1 MMKQEGMFLC
11 PLFSGSSGNA
21 TAVGLGEGRLLVD
34 AGKPCKALAQAL
46 LQAGIQPEAIQALLI
61 THEHIDHVRGAG
73 VFSRRYD
80 VPIYAN
86 QGTWEAMIP
95 LIGAIAPHNI
105 RVFDT
110 GRAFFLGEASI
121 LPFKTPHDARESVGY
136 RFEWGGQA
144 MGVMKDVGV
153 ADPMLLE
160 QVMGC
165 SLLLLEANHDPELV
179 RSCAYPYL
187 TKQRILSDRGHLSNE
202 NAGRALARLY
212 MGGLKQAVLG
222 HLSRDNNFAELALA
236 TIREQ
241 LRQADI
247 RDEDLPLAVAL
258 REEVTGRFY
267 TGG

>member
-1 MMKQEGMFLC
+1 
-11 PLFSGSSGNA
+11 
-21 TAVGLGEGRLLVD
+21 
-34 AGKPCKALAQAL
+34 
-46 LQAGIQPEAIQALLI
+46 
-61 THEHIDHVRGAG
+61 
-73 VFSRRYD
+73 
-80 VPIYAN
+80 
-86 QGTWEAMIP
+86 MIP

-144 MGVMKDVGV
+144 MGVMTDVGV
-153 ADPMLLE
+153 ADPILLE

-212 MGGLKQAVLG
+212 TGGLKQAVLG
-222 HLSRDNNFAELALA
+222 HLSGI
-236 TIREQ
+236 TT
-241 LRQADI
+241 
-247 RDEDLPLAVAL
+247 LPSWLWPPY
-258 REEVTGRFY
+258 GNS
-267 TGG
+267 

>member
-1 MMKQEGMFLC
+1 M
-11 PLFSGSSGNA
+11 
-21 TAVGLGEGRLLVD
+21 
-34 AGKPCKALAQAL
+34 
-46 LQAGIQPEAIQALLI
+46 I

-110 GRAFFLGEASI
+110 GRPFFLGEASI

-144 MGVMKDVGV
+144 MGVMTDVGV
-153 ADPMLLE
+153 ADPILLE

-212 MGGLKQAVLG
+212 TGGLKQAVLG